1 MLPGLRPEQ
10 GPPFAI
16 PLAFFLAA
24 PPWLA
29 LAGLIMALAPET
41 WTTSRWHPVSLALAH
56 LVGLGF
62 LGLVMLGALSQM
74 LPVAAGAR
82 LPHTARLGWASVVLV
97 SLGAPALAY
106 GMTTGDA
113 WLLGAPLVALGLGVT
128 AVAGLWGL
136 SHAPRGA
143 TRTAM
148 ALALAALL
156 AVAVLGL
163 GLSGWLAGSWQPV
176 SLPTWI
182 DLHVG
187 LALAGWV
194 GLLVIGSAYPVVP
207 MLQITPNYPAWLT
220 RVLAPGL
227 AGLLALWA
235 GARAMEWPGLS
246 DLAGAGV
253 ILALLG
259 FAAVTLDLQRRRK
272 RKRGDATLRLW
283 RLGMASLLAAGLL
296 SLLGPRLMPAQ
307 SESWSLVVGV
317 LFLLGFASAVV
328 HGMLLKIVPFL
339 AWFHL
344 QAQSAPGRS
353 EAGGMKGFIPDRQGD
368 RLFWLHAGAVAL
380 LVAAP
385 AWPVLSVPGGLLLAL
400 GALWLEYWLWQTRR
414 RFLALGGRTR

>member
-10 GPPFAI
+10 GPPFAV

-24 PPWLA
+24 PPFLA
-29 LAGLIMALAPET
+29 LAGLAMALAPET
-41 WTTSRWHPVSLALAH
+41 WTASRWHPVSLALAH

-62 LGLVMLGALSQM
+62 LGLVMLGALTQM
-74 LPVAAGAR
+74 LPVAAGAN
-82 LPHTARLGWASVVLV
+82 LPRPASLGLASAVLV
-97 SLGAPALAY
+97 GLGAPALAW
-106 GMTTGDA
+106 GITAAGP
-113 WLLGAPLVALGLGVT
+113 WLFGAPLAALGLGIA
-128 AVAGLWGL
+128 AVAGVWGL
-136 SHAPRGA
+136 SRAPRGA
-143 TRTAM
+143 TRTAL
-148 ALALAALL
+148 ALALGALL
-156 AVAVLGL
+156 AVALLGL
-163 GLSGWLAGSWQPV
+163 GLSGWLAGLWQPV
-176 SLPTWI
+176 ALSLWI

-194 GLLVIGSAYPVVP
+194 GLLVIGSAYAVVP
-207 MLQITPNYPAWLT
+207 MLQITPSYPAWLT
-220 RVLAPGL
+220 RALAPGL
-227 AGLLALWA
+227 AGLLTAWA
-235 GARAMEWPGLS
+235 GARALEWDSLA
-246 DLAGAGV
+246 DLAGTGA

-296 SLLGPRLMPAQ
+296 SLLG
-307 SESWSLVVGV
+307 SWLLPTQAETWNLAVGL

-344 QAQSAPGRS
+344 QAQTAPGRA

-385 AWPVLSVPGGLLLAL
+385 AWPVLAIPGGVLLAL
-400 GALWLEYWLWQTRR
+400 GALWLEYWLWHTRR